1 MLSALELVLLLLA
14 ISVFAVIALGT
25 FKMPPLVAYLGV
37 GVLVGPHAINIAGQ
51 SAATTILGELGVV
64 FLMFTLGLE
73 FNLAKLKTLS
83 KFVFGLGLAQVVATI
98 GAALVVA
105 LACSYLS
112 GANLGSWGVPASF
125 SAQLAQID
133 WRIGL
138 VVGGAF
144 AMSSTALVMKM
155 LSEKHELET
164 EHGKRV
170 FSVLLMQDLAVIP
183 LLILVPAMATGESGS
198 QLISDLS
205 WAVLKATVLLVI
217 LLRFGPWVM
226 GYWFRTVVKMKSH
239 ELFTLN
245 VLLASLFFAWLTKKF
260 GLSMELG
267 AFVAGMLIAETDF
280 KDQVEEDIKPFR
292 DLLLGLFFVTI
303 GMQLDFEVVV
313 QNWVLVLVLACG
325 PLLLKFAL
333 VAGLSKLMGATAG
346 TAIRTGI
353 WLAQAG
359 EFGFVILSQAVLV
372 KLMPESLAQPMIAAM
387 LISLL
392 VSPLLIMKA
401 NWLALRV
408 SGQEW
413 MLRSLQLQQIASQSL
428 KRQNHII
435 VCGYG
440 RSGQGLGHLLEAEKV
455 SYVALDLDPDRV
467 ADAARAGEPV
477 MYGDASR
484 RETLL
489 AAGLHRARAVA
500 ITFAADK
507 EAVKLIRVIR
517 ELAPKV
523 HILVRGGAEADIESL
538 KAAGATEVMPEIAEG
553 SLMLAAN
560 LLSVAGISAQK
571 VQERV
576 QQVRDSRYASLRGV
590 YLGSDDKEH
599 ETIESS
605 RSQLHTV
612 LIGANCFAKGQAIE
626 AIDLAGAKVAVLVR
640 NRNRIVSPAV
650 TEVLQIGDAIVLE
663 GSHEQVQAAELKLA
677 G

>member
-14 ISVFAVIALGT
+14 ISVFAVIVLGA

-37 GVLVGPHAINIAGQ
+37 GVLIGPHAINIAGQ

-83 KFVFGLGLAQVVATI
+83 RYVFGLGLAQVVTTI
-98 GAALVVA
+98 AAAITLS
-105 LACSYLS
+105 LACVYVT
-112 GANLGSWGVPASF
+112 GAHWDLPEAVIAP
-125 SAQLAQID
+125 LKLID
-133 WRIGL
+133 WRVGL

-155 LSEKHELET
+155 LAEKHELDT

-183 LLILVPAMATGESGS
+183 LLILVPAMASGAS
-198 QLISDLS
+198 GGQLVSDLS
-205 WAVLKATVLLVI
+205 WAVLKATVLLFI

-226 GYWFRTVVKMKSH
+226 GHWFRTVAKMKSH

-267 AFVAGMLIAETDF
+267 AFVAGMLIAETAY
-280 KDQVEEDIKPFR
+280 KNQVEEDIKPFR

-303 GMQLDFEVVV
+303 GMQLDFRVVSSAWPV
-313 QNWVLVLVLACG
+313 VLVFASG

-333 VAGLSKLMGATAG
+333 VAGLSKIMGATAG

-372 KLMPESLAQPMIAAM
+372 KLMPESLAQPIVAAM

-392 VSPLLIMKA
+392 ISPLLIMKA

-413 MLRSLQLQQIASQSL
+413 MMRSLQLQQIASQSL
-428 KRQNHII
+428 KRQNHVII
-435 VCGYG
+435 CGYG

-467 ADAARAGEPV
+467 ADAAKAGEPV
-477 MYGDASR
+477 MFGDASR

-489 AAGLHRARAVA
+489 ASGLHRARAVA

-507 EAVKLIRVIR
+507 EAAKLIRVIR

-538 KAAGATEVMPEIAEG
+538 KAAGATEVVPEIAEG

-560 LLSVAGISAQK
+560 LLSVAGISPQR

-576 QQVRDSRYASLRGV
+576 QQVRDSRYAPLRGV

-605 RSQLHTV
+605 RAQLHTV
-612 LIGANCFAKGQAIE
+612 LIGVNCVAKGQAIDGL
-626 AIDLAGAKVAVLVR
+626 DLAGATVAVLVR
-640 NRNRIVSPAV
+640 NRHRFV
-650 TEVLQIGDAIVLE
+650 TPSGSEVLRVGDAIVLE
-663 GSHEQVQAAELKLA
+663 GSHEQVHAAELKLA